1 MHINI
6 ILRNQM
12 MVLAILM
19 VTGSGFAQKIR
30 YEMSCP
36 NAAHHE
42 AEITLI
48 ASNIPLKTAVFK
60 MSRSSPGRYATHEFG
75 KNVYNV
81 KAFDSKGNSLI
92 INRIDGD
99 IYQVNKHSGYIKI
112 NYTLYANYPDGTYSG
127 IDVTNWHLNMPSAF
141 MWMKGMDNAPIEI
154 QFKIPKEKNWKIAT
168 QLKPTT
174 DSTTFTASGLQY
186 FMDSPTKIGDLI
198 FKEWTV
204 KNKDNKNY
212 TFRLALEANATDSS
226 ATVFSHRVQH
236 IVSEE
241 QAVFGELP
249 AYDYGMY
256 TFIASINPY
265 VRGDGMEHRNSTMI
279 AIPADFNTHKG
290 IITEGVLNED
300 VFAHEFFHCWNV
312 ERIRPKTIEPF
323 NFEKSN
329 MSNELWLAE
338 GFTQYYGQLF
348 MVRSGFMADTTYAQ
362 VIDNAVFT
370 KMNTIG
376 AQYYSPI
383 DASRHA
389 VFVDAGVALDKTN
402 YPNMFTSYY
411 AYGAAIAMAL
421 DLELRKHFKSSMDE
435 YMKLLWQK
443 YGKTEIPYTVAD
455 LQNVLAQLIKND
467 TFAEDFFKKYIYGHD
482 AIDYEP
488 LLAPAGFTVKKIKEG
503 KAWMGGRFS
512 NTDEGVKIE
521 QNTTKETPI
530 YAAGLDIED
539 IILQLDRKPI
549 KKQEVIYTIIDAHKP
564 GDIIS
569 IVYKHHNK
577 ELTARVKLIENPY
590 FSVESFES
598 NGKPITTEIAAFRKS
613 WLGSKVK

>member
-1 MHINI
+1 MHTNI
-6 ILRNQM
+6 IFRKQII
-12 MVLAILM
+12 ILTILF
-19 VTGSGFAQKIR
+19 VTGISFAQKIR

-42 AEITLI
+42 AEISLI
-48 ASNIPLKTAVFK
+48 ASNISLNPAIFK

-81 KAFDSKGNSLI
+81 KAFDSKGNSLT

-99 IYQVNKHSGYIKI
+99 IYQVHKHNGYVKI
-112 NYTLYANYPDGTYSG
+112 SYTLYANYPDGTYSG

-141 MWMKGMDNAPIEI
+141 MWMKGMDKAPIEI

-174 DSTTFTASGLQY
+174 DPTTFTSPNLQY

-198 FKEWTV
+198 FKEWSV

-212 TFRLALEANATDSS
+212 TFRLALEAAATDSG
-226 ATVFSHRVQH
+226 ATVYSQRLQR

-241 QAVFGELP
+241 QAVFGEVP
-249 AYDYGMY
+249 AFDYGTY
-256 TFIASINPY
+256 TFITSINPY
-265 VRGDGMEHRNSTMI
+265 VKGDGMEHRNSTMI
-279 AIPADFNTHKG
+279 ALPTEFNT
-290 IITEGVLNED
+290 EGGMDD

-348 MVRSGFMADTTYAQ
+348 MVRSGFMSDTTYAQ

-370 KMNTIG
+370 KNNSIG
-376 AQYYSPI
+376 ARDYSPI

-389 VFVDAGVALDKTN
+389 VFVDAGLALDKTN

-421 DLELRKHFKSSMDE
+421 DLELRGHFKSSLDE
-435 YMKLLWQK
+435 FMKLLWQK
-443 YGKTEIPYTVAD
+443 HGKTETPYTVAD
-455 LQNVLAQLIKND
+455 LQNILAQLTKNK
-467 TFAEDFFKKYIYGHD
+467 TFAADFFKKYIYGHA

-488 LLAPAGFTVKKIKEG
+488 LLAPAGFVVKKMSAG
-503 KAWMGGRFS
+503 KAWMGGRFV
-512 NTDEGVKIE
+512 NTDEGVKVE
-521 QNTTKETPI
+521 QNTTKEAPA

-539 IILQLDRKPI
+539 IVLQLDGKPI
-549 KKQEVIYTIIDAHKP
+549 KKQEEIYAIIDAHKP
-564 GDIIS
+564 GDVIS
-569 IVYKHHNK
+569 IVYKHRNK
-577 ELTARVKLIENPY
+577 EQTAQVKLIENPY
-590 FSVESFES
+590 FSVETYES
-598 NGKPITTEIAAFRKS
+598 NGKPITAEIAAFRKN

>member
-1 MHINI
+1 MHTNI
-6 ILRNQM
+6 IFRKH
-12 MVLAILM
+12 ILIL
-19 VTGSGFAQKIR
+19 VILIVAKSALAQKIR

-42 AEITLI
+42 AEINLI
-48 ASNIPLKTAVFK
+48 ASNISLKPAIFR

-81 KAFDSKGNSLI
+81 KAFDEKNNSLI

-99 IYQVNKHSGYIKI
+99 IYQVTNHKGYIKVA
-112 NYTLYANYPDGTYSG
+112 YTLYANYPDGTYSG

-141 MWMKGMDNAPIEI
+141 MWIKGLDNAPIEI
-154 QFKIPKEKNWKIAT
+154 QFSIPKDKNWKIAT

-174 DSTTFTASGLQY
+174 DPTIFIAPNLQY

-198 FKEWTV
+198 FKEWAV
-204 KNKDNKNY
+204 KNKDNKIY
-212 TFRLALEANATDSS
+212 TFRLALEAHASDSG
-226 ATVFSHRVQH
+226 ATVYSQRLQR
-236 IVSEE
+236 IVAEE

-249 AYDYGMY
+249 SFDYGMY
-256 TFIASINPY
+256 TFITSINPY
-265 VRGDGMEHRNSTMI
+265 VKGDGMEHRNSTMI
-279 AIPADFNTHKG
+279 ALPTEFN
-290 IITEGVLNED
+290 TEGVMED

-312 ERIRPKTIEPF
+312 ERIRPKTLEPF

-329 MSNELWLAE
+329 MSHELWFAE

-362 VIDNAVFT
+362 VIDNTVFT

-376 AQYYSPI
+376 ARDYSPI

-411 AYGAAIAMAL
+411 AYGAAVAMAL
-421 DLELRKHFKSSMDE
+421 DLELRKYFKSSLDE
-435 YMKLLWQK
+435 YMMLLWQK
-443 YGKTEIPYTVAD
+443 YGKSETPYTVAD
-455 LQNVLAQLIKND
+455 LQNILAQLSKND
-467 TFAEDFFKKYIYGHD
+467 AFADLFFKKYIYGHD
-482 AIDYEP
+482 AINYEP
-488 LLAPAGFTVKKIKEG
+488 LLAPAGFVVKKIKEG
-503 KAWMGGRFS
+503 KAWMGGRFA
-512 NTDEGVKIE
+512 NTDGGVIIE
-521 QNTTKETPI
+521 QNTTKEAPA

-539 IILQLDRKPI
+539 IVIQLDGKPI
-549 KKQEVIYTIIDAHKP
+549 KKQEEIYAIIDAHKP
-564 GDIIS
+564 GDVIS
-569 IVYKHHNK
+569 IVYKHRNK
-577 ELTARVKLIENPY
+577 EQTTQVKLIENPY
-590 FSVESFES
+590 FSVETFES
-598 NGKPITTEIAAFRKS
+598 NGKPITAEIAAFRKN

>member
-1 MHINI
+1 MHTNI
-6 ILRNQM
+6 FFRKQITILALIIST
-12 MVLAILM
+12 V
-19 VTGSGFAQKIR
+19 SGFAQKIR

-42 AEITLI
+42 AEISLI
-48 ASNIPLKTAVFK
+48 ASNIPLNSAIFK

-99 IYQVNKHSGYIKI
+99 IYQVPKHSGYIKVT
-112 NYTLYANYPDGTYSG
+112 YTLYANYPDGTYSG
-127 IDVTNWHLNMPSAF
+127 IDVTNWHINMPSAF
-141 MWMKGMDNAPIEI
+141 MWMKGMDKALIEI

-168 QLKPTT
+168 QLKPTS
-174 DSTTFTASGLQY
+174 DPTTFTASSLQY

-212 TFRLALEANATDSS
+212 TFRLALEAAATDSG
-226 ATVFSHRVQH
+226 ATVYSQRLQR

-256 TFIASINPY
+256 TFITSINPY

-279 AIPADFNTHKG
+279 ALPTEFNT
-290 IITEGVLNED
+290 EGGMDD

-329 MSNELWLAE
+329 MSNELWIAE

-370 KMNTIG
+370 KNNSIG
-376 AQYYSPI
+376 ARDYSPI

-402 YPNMFTSYY
+402 YPNMFISYY
-411 AYGAAIAMAL
+411 AYGAAIAMDL
-421 DLELRKHFKSSMDE
+421 DLELRNHFKSSLDE
-435 YMKLLWQK
+435 FMKLLWQK
-443 YGKTEIPYTVAD
+443 HGKTEIPYTVVD
-455 LQNVLAQLIKND
+455 LQNILTQLTKND
-467 TFAEDFFKKYIYGHD
+467 TFSEEFFKKYIYGH
-482 AIDYEP
+482 ATIDYEP
-488 LLAPAGFTVKKIKEG
+488 LLAPAGFVIKKMKPG
-503 KAWMGGRFS
+503 KAWMGGRFA
-512 NTDEGVKIE
+512 NTDGGVQVE
-521 QNTTKETPI
+521 QNTTKEAPAYT
-530 YAAGLDIED
+530 AGLDIED
-539 IILQLDRKPI
+539 IIVQLDGKPI
-549 KKQEVIYTIIDAHKP
+549 KKQEEIYAIIDAHKP
-564 GDIIS
+564 GDVIS
-569 IVYKHHNK
+569 IVYKHRNK
-577 ELTARVKLIENPY
+577 DQTAQVKLIENPY

-598 NGKPITTEIAAFRKS
+598 NGQPITAEIADFRKN

>member
-1 MHINI
+1 MHTNI
-6 ILRNQM
+6 ILKKQII
-12 MVLAILM
+12 VLAIIIST
-19 VTGSGFAQKIR
+19 VSGFAQKIR

-42 AEITLI
+42 AEISLL
-48 ASNIPLKTAVFK
+48 ASNIPLKPAVFK

-75 KNVYNV
+75 KNIYNV
-81 KAFDSKGNSLI
+81 KAYDSKGNSLT

-99 IYQVNKHSGYIKI
+99 IYQVPKHNGYVKI
-112 NYTLYANYPDGTYSG
+112 TYTLYANYPDGTYSG

-141 MWMKGMDNAPIEI
+141 MWMKGMDKAPIEI
-154 QFKIPKEKNWKIAT
+154 QFNIPKEKNWKIAT
-168 QLKPTT
+168 QLKPTNDAT
-174 DSTTFTASGLQY
+174 IFTAPNLQY
-186 FMDSPTKIGDLI
+186 FMDSPTKIGHLI

-212 TFRLALEANATDSS
+212 TFRLALEANASDSG
-226 ATVFSHRVQH
+226 ATVYSQRIQR

-241 QAVFGELP
+241 QAVFGEVP

-256 TFIASINPY
+256 TFITSINPY

-279 AIPADFNTHKG
+279 SLPTEFN
-290 IITEGVLNED
+290 TEGVMDD

-329 MSNELWLAE
+329 MSHELWIAE

-348 MVRSGFMADTTYAQ
+348 MVRSGFMSDTTYAQ

-370 KMNTIG
+370 KNNSIG
-376 AQYYSPI
+376 ARDYSPI

-421 DLELRKHFKSSMDE
+421 DLELRGHFKSSLDE
-435 YMKLLWQK
+435 FMKLLWQK
-443 YGKTEIPYTVAD
+443 HGKTEIPYTVAD
-455 LQNVLAQLIKND
+455 LENVLIQLTKND
-467 TFAEDFFKKYIYGHD
+467 TFSKDFFERYIYGHA

-488 LLAPAGFTVKKIKEG
+488 LLAPAGFVVKKMKAG
-503 KAWMGGRFS
+503 KAWMGGRFG
-512 NTDEGVKIE
+512 NTDEGVKVE
-521 QNTTKETPI
+521 QNTTKEAPA

-539 IILQLDRKPI
+539 IVLQLDGKSI
-549 KKQEVIYTIIDAHKP
+549 KKQEEIYAIIDAHKP
-564 GDIIS
+564 GDVIS
-569 IVYKHHNK
+569 IVYKHRNK
-577 ELTARVKLIENPY
+577 EQTSQVKLIENPY
-590 FSVESFES
+590 FSVETYES
-598 NGKPITTEIAAFRKS
+598 NGKSITAEIAAFRKN